1 MITRSAD
8 QAKDTSALF
17 KRAEITHDF
26 QAAQAQIINAQEQ
39 QRVAKTLE
47 TEKQDLRPDESNEE
61 GGDGKGGGGGKRK
74 RKNNPGDL
82 NDPENLTVPPS
93 TNRIDIRA

>member
-8 QAKDTSALF
+8 QAKDTSALV
-17 KRAEITHDF
+17 KRAEIAHDY
-26 QAAQAQIINAQEQ
+26 QAAQAIVQSAQEQ

-47 TEKQDLRPDESNEE
+47 TEKQDIRPDESNED

-74 RKNNPGDL
+74 RGGNNDNP
-82 NDPENLTVPPS
+82 NDPDKLTVPPS
-93 TNRIDIRA
+93 MNRIDIRA